1 MPTPLNP
8 DDMQSLLTHDR
19 RYQRAAAIL
28 ANQWQRILADEDLA
42 YRQQITV
49 ADLRFAKALLASGTL
64 TSQFDFD
71 HYAGVQQFRQHY
83 GSQLTSAA
91 QSWLVQ
97 KYLS

>member
-1 MPTPLNP
+1 MVQPLNP

-28 ANQWQRILADEDLA
+28 HDQWQRVSAEEDLA

-49 ADLRFAKALLASGTL
+49 DDLRFAKALLASETL
-64 TSQFDFD
+64 TSPFDFD
-71 HYAGVQQFRQHY
+71 HYAGAQQLRQHY

-91 QSWLVQ
+91 QNWLVQ
-97 KYLS
+97 KYV